1 MRTKLNWL
9 VNEALPGSLVLQSW
23 LTQHQIGYSLS
34 QRYVAS
40 GWLKKISSG
49 VYYRPSNNND
59 IIDWSNVLS
68 ALTLQLN
75 LPIHIAGLT
84 SLAHQGLSHYLQ
96 LDEQSVWLGIKNKQK
111 LPKWFY
117 NFSELKW
124 EFSPNHKLE
133 LLEKDLSEIKIEGTT
148 FKISRPELAA
158 YEVVDAIGKFI
169 SFEHAAELFQGLTN
183 LSPRRVQSLLERSSS
198 VQTNRVFLFLS
209 HYHAHQWVHRL
220 DETNI
225 YLGKGKR
232 QVVPNGYYDHKYK
245 ITVPKLLSMSNRE
258 TN

>member
-1 MRTKLNWL
+1 MTSKLNWL
-9 VNEALPGSLVLQSW
+9 VNQALPGSLVLQPW

-40 GWLKKISSG
+40 GWLKKIRSG
-49 VYYRPSNNND
+49 VYYRPSSD
-59 IIDWSNVLS
+59 EMISFDWKNVLS
-68 ALTLQLN
+68 ALTVQLN
-75 LPIHIAGLT
+75 LSIHIAGLT
-84 SLAHQGLSHYLQ
+84 SLTHQGLSHYLQ
-96 LDEQSVWLGIKNKQK
+96 LDQQHVWLGIKNKQK

-117 NFSELKW
+117 DFSELKW

-133 LLEKDLSEIKIEGTT
+133 LLDKDLTEIQIEGTT

-158 YEVVDAIGKFI
+158 YEVVDAIGKVT

-209 HYHAHQWVHRL
+209 NYYDHQWVRKL

-225 YLGKGKR
+225 NLGKGKR
-232 QVVPNGYYDHKYK
+232 QVVSGGHYDDQYK
-245 ITVPKLLSMSNRE
+245 ITVPKSFINEL
-258 TN
+258 

>member
-1 MRTKLNWL
+1 MTSKLNWL
-9 VNEALPGSLVLQSW
+9 VNQALPGSLVLQPW

-40 GWLKKISSG
+40 GWLKKICSG
-49 VYYRPSNNND
+49 VYYRPSSNKKD
-59 IIDWSNVLS
+59 VFDWKKVLS
-68 ALTLQLN
+68 ALTHQLN

-84 SLAHQGLSHYLQ
+84 SLTHQGLSHYLQ
-96 LDEQSVWLGIKNKQK
+96 LDEQRVWLGIKNKQR

-124 EFSPNHKLE
+124 KFSPNHKLE
-133 LLEKDLSEIKIEGTT
+133 LLEKDLTEIQIEGTI

-183 LSPRRVQSLLERSSS
+183 LSPRRVQGLLERSSS

-209 HYHAHQWVHRL
+209 HYHAHQWVDRL
-220 DETNI
+220 DEANI

-232 QVVPNGYYDHKYK
+232 QVVPDGHYDHQYK
-245 ITVPKLLSMSNRE
+245 ITVPKSFINE
-258 TN
+258 